1 MEKSHLQKGITL
13 IFMRKM
19 TLKLVVL
26 YLWKKL
32 EVLEGKCVLESK
44 VSSSFVW

>member
-13 IFMRKM
+13 IFMQKM

-32 EVLEGKCVLESK
+32 EVKCVLESK